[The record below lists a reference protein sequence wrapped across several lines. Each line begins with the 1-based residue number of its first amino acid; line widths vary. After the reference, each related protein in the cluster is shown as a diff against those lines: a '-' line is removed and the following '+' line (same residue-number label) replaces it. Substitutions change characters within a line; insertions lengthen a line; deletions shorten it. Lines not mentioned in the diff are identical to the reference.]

1 MKLFFRQLFMAM
13 VLVQLFGCNPRRV
26 PISKTTQPHPE
37 LAGKSLQ
44 EITELF
50 NRRTSRKNIHL
61 SATLW
66 DRAFIEAFLKRRA
79 TTKNW
84 TKEVLDQAIESWTER
99 FLKNKTSFRI
109 RLEALHRPL
118 TIEGEDPLLN
128 LESWRWELWD
138 SEGNHVKTSTSKTES
153 KKVFEGSKGRQSFR
167 IDGNIHFNYTI
178 DPSKIEWIRLLAIPP
193 GDEKELEL
201 KKWFIKSVSK

>member
-1 MKLFFRQLFMAM
+1 MKFCFRQLSIALF
-13 VLVQLFGCNPRRV
+13 LVHLCGCSPQRV
-26 PISKTTQPHPE
+26 PISKATQPHPD
-37 LAGKSLQ
+37 LTGKSLQ

-50 NRRTSRKNIHL
+50 NRKKSRENIYL
-61 SATLW
+61 SVTLW

-79 TTKNW
+79 VKKNW
-84 TKEVLDQAIESWTER
+84 TKDVLQKAIDSWAER

-138 SEGNHVKTSTSKTES
+138 SEGNHLKTSAAKTES

-167 IDGNIHFNYTI
+167 IDGNIHFTYTI
-178 DPSKIEWIRLLAIPP
+178 DPSKIQWIRLLAIPP

-201 KKWFIKSVSK
+201 EKWVIKPASK

>member
-1 MKLFFRQLFMAM
+1 MAM
-13 VLVQLFGCNPRRV
+13 VLIQLCGCTPRRV
-26 PISKTTQPHPE
+26 PISKATQPHPE
-37 LAGKSLQ
+37 LTGKSLG

-50 NRRTSRKNIHL
+50 NRKTSRKNIHL

-79 TTKNW
+79 DNKNW
-84 TKEVLDQAIESWTER
+84 SKEVLDQAIESWTER

-138 SEGNHVKTSTSKTES
+138 SEGIHVKTSTSKTES

-178 DPSKIEWIRLLAIPP
+178 DPSKIQWIRLLAIPP

-201 KKWFIKSVSK
+201 EKWVIKPAEVAHK